1 MEWGGGGGGG
11 GVVKPF
17 YIASE
22 KENYFVYKGVK

>member
-1 MEWGGGGGGG
+1 MEWGGGGWG